1 MPAVACE
8 QIDRLVTVEMRFA
21 SGFPR
26 GIIPRLYDAARAAS
40 GSPLSYRAATG
51 LRARVKAGDRVLLV
65 TGAGGPPHMPSGE
78 TDGPIGAAA
87 LGRALGSGLGA
98 RPVFVCEAH
107 HLPPLRA
114 SCEAAALPLMDDA
127 WVAARRGM
135 CAAWRTLPGNPAADA
150 QAYQEMLDT
159 FRPSAVIFI
168 EKLGPNEQG
177 VWHTVNGVRVPPSEV
192 GHAHLLAARAREL
205 GIYTIG
211 IGDGGNEIG
220 FGAIS
225 AAVREVHPYGRTCRC
240 GCGGGVGTVVPTDAL
255 VVAAISN
262 WGAYGVAAAL
272 AIVLR
277 DPSVLHDAELE
288 GRMLDR
294 CVAAG
299 GFDGSYAAQMPLVDG
314 TNRDVQAGLV
324 TMLQQIVTN
333 ALRSHDRGF

>member
-1 MPAVACE
+1 MPAIACE
-8 QIDRLVTVEMRFA
+8 HIDRLITVEMRFA

-26 GIIPRLYDAARAAS
+26 GIIPRLYDAARAAA
-40 GSPLSYRAATG
+40 GRPLTYQAAAG
-51 LRARVKAGDRVLLV
+51 LRACVGAGDFVLLV
-65 TGAGGPPHMPSGE
+65 TGAGGPPHLPAGE
-78 TDGPIGAAA
+78 TDGPVGAAA
-87 LGRALGSGLGA
+87 LGRALGIGLGA

-114 SCEAAALPLMDDA
+114 SCEAVALPLMDDA

-135 CAAWRTLPGNPAADA
+135 CAAWRTLPGGSARDA

-159 FRPSAVIFI
+159 FRPAAVIFI
-168 EKLGPNEQG
+168 EKLGPNECG
-177 VWHTVNGVRVPPSEV
+177 VWHTVNGVHVAPSQV
-192 GHAHLLAARAREL
+192 GAAHLLAERAHER
-205 GIYTIG
+205 GIYTVG

-220 FGAIS
+220 FGIIA
-225 AAVREVHPYGRTCRC
+225 AAVRDIHPYGRACRC
-240 GCGGGVGTVVPTDAL
+240 GCGGGIGTVIPADAL

-272 AIVLR
+272 AIVQR

-288 GRMLDR
+288 GRILDR

-299 GFDGSYAAQMPLVDG
+299 GFDGNYTAQVPFVDG
-314 TNRDVQAGLV
+314 TGRDVQVGLV
-324 TMLQQIVTN
+324 TMLRQIVAN